1 MTSTSQETG
10 DLHIASTVPLAS
22 PAQLAAELPT
32 TDVHR
37 ASVSRGRAQI
47 EAVLRQDDP
56 RLMVVVGPCSIHDER
71 STMEYAERLARLSEQ
86 VQDHLLVVMRVYF
99 EKPRT
104 TVGWKGL
111 VYDPNLDGTF
121 DINDGLRR
129 ARKLLLDVTAMGLP
143 AGTEFLDPIVPQYL
157 ADLVSWTAI
166 GARTTESQT
175 HRQMASG
182 LSMPVGFKNR
192 TDGNSQVAVDA
203 MVAARAPHAFLGIDR
218 DGRTC
223 VINTTGNPYGHLVLR
238 GGTGQT
244 NFDSAS
250 VAGAL
255 EELRASGSRPLVMV
269 DCSHANSAKDHTRQ
283 SVAFRDVIEQR
294 RAGSDGVVGLMLE
307 SHLFA
312 GNQPIDG
319 GELRYGVSVTDA
331 CIDWNE
337 TETLLNEAAE
347 ALAAAP
353 AAPAAV

>member
-1 MTSTSQETG
+1 VS
-10 DLHIASTVPLAS
+10 DTV
-22 PAQLAAELPT
+22 AQTREEIAAELWG
-32 TDVHR
+32 
-37 ASVSRGRAQI
+37 RG
-47 EAVLRQDDP
+47 DD
-56 RLMVVVGPCSIHDER
+56 RLLVVVGPCSIHD
-71 STMEYAERLARLSEQ
+71 TDAALEYAGRLVEKRKELGEALNI
-86 VQDHLLVVMRVYF
+86 VMRVYF

-121 DINDGLRR
+121 DINEGLSR
-129 ARKLLLDVTAMGLP
+129 ARKLLLDVTGMGLP

-157 ADLVSWTAI
+157 ADLISWTAI

-203 MVAARAPHAFLGIDR
+203 MVAARAPQAFLGIDR

-244 NFDSAS
+244 NFDAAS
-250 VAGAL
+250 IAAAQ

-269 DCSHANSAKDHTRQ
+269 DCSHANSEKDHTRQ
-283 SVAFRDVIEQR
+283 SLAFRDVIEQR
-294 RAGSDGVVGLMLE
+294 RNGSDGVVGLMLE

-312 GNQPIDG
+312 GNQPING

-347 ALAAAP
+347 AFVRTP
-353 AAPAAV
+353 ASVS

>member
-1 MTSTSQETG
+1 MTQPTS
-10 DLHIASTVPLAS
+10 DLHIASTDPLVT
-22 PAQLAAELPT
+22 PAQLFEELP
-32 TDVHR
+32 
-37 ASVSRGRAQI
+37 ASASHLSTVSRGRSGV
-47 EAVLRQDDP
+47 EAVLRRDDP
-56 RLMVVVGPCSIHDER
+56 RLMVIVGPCSIHDER
-71 STMEYAERLARLSEQ
+71 AALEYAERLARLEEQ
-86 VQDHLLVVMRVYF
+86 VRDELLVVMRVYF

-104 TVGWKGL
+104 TLGWKGL

-121 DINDGLRR
+121 DLNQGLRR
-129 ARKLLLDVTAMGLP
+129 ARKLLLEVTGMGLP
-143 AGTEFLDPIVPQYL
+143 TGTEFLDPIVPQYL
-157 ADLVSWTAI
+157 ADLVSWAAI

-203 MVAARAPHAFLGIDR
+203 MVHARAPHAFVGIDH

-223 VINTTGNPYGHLVLR
+223 VMNTTGNPYGHLVLR
-238 GGTGQT
+238 GGQGAT
-244 NFDSAS
+244 NFDAAS
-250 VAGAL
+250 VAAAQ
-255 EELRASGSRPLVMV
+255 EKLRAADSRPLVMV
-269 DCSHANSAKDHTRQ
+269 DCSHANSEKDHTRQ

-294 RAGSDGVVGLMLE
+294 QAGSDGIVGLMLE

-347 ALAAAP
+347 AHTAARTP
-353 AAPAAV
+353 AGVGGD